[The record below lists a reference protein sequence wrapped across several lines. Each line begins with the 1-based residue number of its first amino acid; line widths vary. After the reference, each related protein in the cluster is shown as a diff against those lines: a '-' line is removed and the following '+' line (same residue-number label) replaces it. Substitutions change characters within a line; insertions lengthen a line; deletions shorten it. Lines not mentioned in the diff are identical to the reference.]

1 MASYGLRSAD
11 ISEVLLF
18 SLLLDSFL
26 SRPQVVI
33 LEMSDDVDIEI
44 SIRLSGSIYYILGGG
59 FKYCLFSL
67 LLGEMIHLTNI
78 FQMGWN
84 HQPVILVG
92 AVRNEHKKLHTMT
105 GHEFW

>member
-44 SIRLSGSIYYILGGG
+44 SVRLSGSIYYILGGG
-59 FKYCLFSL
+59 FKYFF
-67 LLGEMIHLTNI
+67 I
-78 FQMGWN
+78 FTPTWGNDPIWLIFFKGVETTTQ
-84 HQPVILVG
+84 LY
-92 AVRNEHKKLHTMT
+92 
-105 GHEFW
+105 

>member
-44 SIRLSGSIYYILGGG
+44 SVRLSGSIYCILGGG
-59 FKYCLFSL
+59 FKYLF
-67 LLGEMIHLTNI
+67 I
-78 FQMGWN
+78 FTPTWGNDPIWLIFFKGVETTTQ
-84 HQPVILVG
+84 LY
-92 AVRNEHKKLHTMT
+92 
-105 GHEFW
+105 